1 MFKFA
6 IISMSMP
13 TLYESARLR
22 AGKHYGIHNY
32 QLIWTDLWT
41 VHLHLH
47 YIRALLKLANRMS
60 PCTTLPCWSTALL
73 LWFSCACSATSACT
87 SWCQGVE
94 KYKCPAGQSAAALQN
109 VLLHERPG
117 NQEWKRIVN
126 LTSSHQSPP
135 AHSAL
140 LQLTHSTPASN
151 SYISDPVIKNCKT
164 VKLDVILTPAPT
176 HTNPLIIL
184 SFSLAEKM
192 LRNSMELT

>member
-47 YIRALLKLANRMS
+47 YIRALLKLANRNER
-60 PCTTLPCWSTALL
+60 CTLQCRGEVQHNCHSAVVHAVAQVHALLGVKEWRSTSVLPCW
-73 LWFSCACSATSACT
+73 
-87 SWCQGVE
+87 GRVV
-94 KYKCPAGQSAAALQN
+94 QN

-140 LQLTHSTPASN
+140 LQLTHSTAASN
-151 SYISDPVIKNCKT
+151 SYISNPVIKNCKT
-164 VKLDVILTPAPT
+164 VKWDVILKPAPT
-176 HTNPLIIL
+176 HTNTLIIL
-184 SFSLAEKM
+184 SFSPVNA
-192 LRNSMELT
+192 